1 MKKEGLYISLLPD
14 GKIKRHLS
22 SDFGEMPLPDT
33 TIAEELITL
42 TEYDDT
48 SITNELGKIHT
59 LSHQVEEDITSQL
72 PFRQRY
78 GNFLMRLREESPM
91 WYTLLMTQF
100 CDEVRKTPF
109 ADWNEKQ
116 IAYFMVDGLYQ
127 PRGAEITVNIA
138 LSSLCEHDPEDFCD
152 LNVREDII
160 HQSTA
165 TVFFTLN
172 ETLDAQ
178 YLFRSA
184 EQYYIFLL
192 QHFYMS
198 NPKIAQCQH
207 CGRYFIPKTRKRTLY
222 CDYIV
227 RDGKTC
233 KEIAPYLTY
242 KRKAASSRIIS
253 EFLRIKRMLVRRV
266 DRALGDKK
274 ASLIDMS
281 YDQYRDWLRSATDAR
296 NRYLAEKLTEEEA
309 MAIIYV
315 PKKDELIENN
325 SAELTLVNSCT

>member
-1 MKKEGLYISLLPD
+1 MKKHGLYISLLP
-14 GKIKRHLS
+14 GEKIKRHLS

-48 SITNELGKIHT
+48 SITNEIGKIHT

-78 GNFLMRLREESPM
+78 GNFLMRLREKSPM

-100 CDEVRKTPF
+100 CDEVSKTPF
-109 ADWNEKQ
+109 SDWNEKQ

-127 PRGAEITVNIA
+127 PRGAEISVNIA

-152 LNVREDII
+152 LNVKEDII

-172 ETLDAQ
+172 ETLDSQ

-184 EQYYIFLL
+184 EQYYFLIQEIHL
-192 QHFYMS
+192 LGDSAIDPEDGQSDH
-198 NPKIAQCQH
+198 IVV
-207 CGRYFIPKTRKRTLY
+207 FIQYHQAMHLPACTDTFHQTCIKTRDQFEDPLHQCLFPILRFCWLQPGWEILADHIVDLTCLVHHHQLHCRGTKVNTSIKFQGTL
-222 CDYIV
+222 
-227 RDGKTC
+227 
-233 KEIAPYLTY
+233 
-242 KRKAASSRIIS
+242 
-253 EFLRIKRMLVRRV
+253 FLR
-266 DRALGDKK
+266 
-274 ASLIDMS
+274 
-281 YDQYRDWLRSATDAR
+281 RSS
-296 NRYLAEKLTEEEA
+296 K
-309 MAIIYV
+309 
-315 PKKDELIENN
+315 P
-325 SAELTLVNSCT
+325 

>member
-1 MKKEGLYISLLPD
+1 
-14 GKIKRHLS
+14 
-22 SDFGEMPLPDT
+22 
-33 TIAEELITL
+33 
-42 TEYDDT
+42 
-48 SITNELGKIHT
+48 
-59 LSHQVEEDITSQL
+59 
-72 PFRQRY
+72 
-78 GNFLMRLREESPM
+78 
-91 WYTLLMTQF
+91 MTQF

-138 LSSLCEHDPEDFCD
+138 LSSLCEHDPEDCFD

-192 QHFYMS
+192 QHFFIS

-207 CGRYFIPKTRKRTLY
+207 CGRYFIPKTRKKTLY
-222 CDYIV
+222 CDRIV

-233 KEIAPYLTY
+233 KQIAPYLTY
-242 KRKAASSRIIS
+242 KRKVASNKIIS
-253 EFLRIKRMLVRRV
+253 EFLLIKRRLASRV
-266 DRALGDKK
+266 GRALNDKK
-274 ASLIDMS
+274 PSVVDMT
-281 YDQYRDWLRSATDAR
+281 YEQYREWLTVAANAR
-296 NRYLAEKLTEEEA
+296 DRYLAGELTEEEA
-309 MAIIYV
+309 MKIIYV
-315 PKKDELIENN
+315 PTKDEMLAEI
-325 SAELTLVNSCT
+325 SAEYTLANSGT